1 MLEIERKFLIQK
13 LPDLSQIKPIR
24 YERYFISDE
33 DKNQIRVQKKGHK
46 YELET
51 KQQINEQEY
60 YKTKR
65 EITKTE
71 FLELSAECNKS
82 IIRLSYLI
90 SQSPNITIKKYC
102 GPYEGLVRA
111 EIEYDSIEQIG
122 LYELPKWFGKEITGT
137 VLANDHRLIK
147 LNRTEFL
154 ECLKSLRQ
162 LT

>member
-1 MLEIERKFLIQK
+1 MNLTGLRETFPSQCAEHPLGIPDKTKSLISFGENSVMLEIERKFLIQK

-90 SQSPNITIKKYC
+90 SESPNITIKK
-102 GPYEGLVRA
+102 
-111 EIEYDSIEQIG
+111 
-122 LYELPKWFGKEITGT
+122 
-137 VLANDHRLIK
+137 
-147 LNRTEFL
+147 
-154 ECLKSLRQ
+154 
-162 LT
+162 